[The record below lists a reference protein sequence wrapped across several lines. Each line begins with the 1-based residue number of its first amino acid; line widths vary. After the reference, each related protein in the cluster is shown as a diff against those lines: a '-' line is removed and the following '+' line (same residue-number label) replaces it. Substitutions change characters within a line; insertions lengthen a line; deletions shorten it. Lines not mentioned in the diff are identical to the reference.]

1 MIFPIRSKSKLT
13 EKLYQKYDIHIENFV
28 KIKYHVEIHVYVYST
43 EKCWIFTFRWVS
55 QMIFE
60 KGWLS
65 INIETEKSRGICTAD
80 QLASK
85 FPISHYYKILGV
97 KADTKP
103 EEIKKAYF
111 DKSKRYHPDLYPDD
125 KGKLPP

>member
-1 MIFPIRSKSKLT
+1 MLNLHISLSFS
-13 EKLYQKYDIHIENFV
+13 EDALYQ
-28 KIKYHVEIHVYVYST
+28 
-43 EKCWIFTFRWVS
+43 
-55 QMIFE
+55 
-60 KGWLS
+60 GWLS

-125 KGKLPP
+125 KGKLPSKPNSKRLNENDLKPR

>member
-1 MIFPIRSKSKLT
+1 
-13 EKLYQKYDIHIENFV
+13 
-28 KIKYHVEIHVYVYST
+28 
-43 EKCWIFTFRWVS
+43 
-55 QMIFE
+55 MIFE

-65 INIETEKSRGICTAD
+65 INIKTEKSRGICTAD

>member
-1 MIFPIRSKSKLT
+1 MKL
-13 EKLYQKYDIHIENFV
+13 K
-28 KIKYHVEIHVYVYST
+28 
-43 EKCWIFTFRWVS
+43 
-55 QMIFE
+55 
-60 KGWLS
+60 
-65 INIETEKSRGICTAD
+65 KSRGICTAD